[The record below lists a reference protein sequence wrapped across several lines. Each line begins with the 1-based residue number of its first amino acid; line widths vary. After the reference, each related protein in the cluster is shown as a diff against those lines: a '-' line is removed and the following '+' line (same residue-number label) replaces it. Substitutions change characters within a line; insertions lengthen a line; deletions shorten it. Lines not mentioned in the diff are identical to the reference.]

1 MECETRVEVK
11 WSVSTAWADA
21 GESAY
26 VKGFAQ
32 GKGQKHNF
40 EQGPEGQA
48 EVEKKQESQE
58 GFREKQEKTL
68 EGGIQKVPESSL
80 LIGSR

>member
-1 MECETRVEVK
+1 MEVK

-32 GKGQKHNF
+32 GEGCKHNF
-40 EQGPEGQA
+40 KQGPEGQA
-48 EVEKKQESQE
+48 EVEKERKS
-58 GFREKQEKTL
+58 
-68 EGGIQKVPESSL
+68 
-80 LIGSR
+80 

>member
-1 MECETRVEVK
+1 MECETQVEVE

-32 GKGQKHNF
+32 GKRYKHNF
-40 EQGPEGQA
+40 KQGPEGQA
-48 EVEKKQESQE
+48 EVEKEQE
-58 GFREKQEKTL
+58 R
-68 EGGIQKVPESSL
+68 
-80 LIGSR
+80 

>member
-1 MECETRVEVK
+1 MECETQVEVK

-32 GKGQKHNF
+32 GEGCKHNF
-40 EQGPEGQA
+40 KQGPEGQA
-48 EVEKKQESQE
+48 EVEKERKS
-58 GFREKQEKTL
+58 
-68 EGGIQKVPESSL
+68 
-80 LIGSR
+80 

>member
-1 MECETRVEVK
+1 MECETQVEVK

-21 GESAY
+21 GESAN

-32 GKGQKHNF
+32 GEGQKHNF

-58 GFREKQEKTL
+58 SFREKQEKQKTL
-68 EGGIQKVPESSL
+68 EGGIR
-80 LIGSR
+80 GRT

>member
-1 MECETRVEVK
+1 MECETQVEVK

-32 GKGQKHNF
+32 GKGDKHN
-40 EQGPEGQA
+40 
-48 EVEKKQESQE
+48 SLIIN
-58 GFREKQEKTL
+58 TL
-68 EGGIQKVPESSL
+68 IS
-80 LIGSR
+80 I

>member
-11 WSVSTAWADA
+11 WSFSTAWADA

-32 GKGQKHNF
+32 GEGCKHNF
-40 EQGPEGQA
+40 KQGPEGQA
-48 EVEKKQESQE
+48 EVEKERKSQE
-58 GFREKQEKTL
+58 GLQEKQERLKKTL
-68 EGGIQKVPESSL
+68 KGRIQ
-80 LIGSR
+80 R

>member
-32 GKGQKHNF
+32 GEGRKHNF
-40 EQGPEGQA
+40 KQGPEGQA
-48 EVEKKQESQE
+48 EVEKQE
-58 GFREKQEKTL
+58 
-68 EGGIQKVPESSL
+68 ES
-80 LIGSR
+80 

>member
-1 MECETRVEVK
+1 MEVK

-32 GKGQKHNF
+32 GEGCKHNF
-40 EQGPEGQA
+40 KQGPEGQA
-48 EVEKKQESQE
+48 EVEKDSVARWPWPPPNNSKQA
-58 GFREKQEKTL
+58 
-68 EGGIQKVPESSL
+68 V
-80 LIGSR
+80 